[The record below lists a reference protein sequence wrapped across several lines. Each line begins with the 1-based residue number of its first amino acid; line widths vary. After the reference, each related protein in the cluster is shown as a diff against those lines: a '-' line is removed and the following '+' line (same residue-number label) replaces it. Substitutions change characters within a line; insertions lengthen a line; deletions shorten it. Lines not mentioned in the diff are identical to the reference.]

1 MVFHISFVL
10 ALFHDNKCCNCINL
24 FPCIYVGLIVRD
36 ECERLVKNQACNEDQ
51 CSFVT
56 SSRVKVPVKRP
67 RVKHITRT

>member
-1 MVFHISFVL
+1 MFLL
-10 ALFHDNKCCNCINL
+10 ALFHDKKCFNCINL
-24 FPCIYVGLIVRD
+24 FAYILWDLIVGD
-36 ECERLVKNQACNEDQ
+36 ECERLVNNQAYNKDQ